1 MIRNFLIARDDRG
14 AAAVEFALAIPVLV
28 MMIWGI
34 FQISIVLQAR
44 AGIEQALGQGARY
57 ATIYDTTTSK
67 RPTNSQISAKI
78 VASKFGLRNG
88 TWHTPVIDT
97 TNEAASGYITI
108 SVQYDLPTDF
118 LLFNG
123 PTIALTESKRVYT
136 QS

>member
-1 MIRNFLIARDDRG
+1 MIRSLLIARNEKG

-28 MMIWGI
+28 MIMWGI
-34 FQISIVLQAR
+34 FQIAIVLQAR

-57 ATIYDTTTSK
+57 ATIYDTTTNK

-78 VASKFGLRNG
+78 VAAKFGLRNG

-97 TNEAASGYITI
+97 SNESASGYITI

-118 LLFNG
+118 LLISG
-123 PTIALTESKRVYT
+123 PTIALTESKRVYI